1 MDTRCISD
9 SCEHVS
15 DHGPRRMP
23 SEGEGACLAEF
34 KGRSH
39 LPLRGKLGWMT
50 PRIWCEND
58 TRYET
63 CLPGLRVPSW
73 SPIFLPLTIW
83 FLRGTRHDDG
93 IFGSRCDG
101 SPAVKLTR
109 TAPLQFNSIF
119 SKPRFLPDRAHAPLA
134 FRAAVKRHIQ
144 STIPFLHRSV

>member
-58 TRYET
+58 TGYER
-63 CLPGLRVPSW
+63 CFRGSRSQAGAHFFVQ
-73 SPIFLPLTIW
+73 IIW
-83 FLRGTRHDDG
+83 FLRSRRGYDDG
-93 IFGSRCDG
+93 IFGSLR
-101 SPAVKLTR
+101 SAMTLT
-109 TAPLQFNSIF
+109 
-119 SKPRFLPDRAHAPLA
+119 
-134 FRAAVKRHIQ
+134 
-144 STIPFLHRSV
+144 